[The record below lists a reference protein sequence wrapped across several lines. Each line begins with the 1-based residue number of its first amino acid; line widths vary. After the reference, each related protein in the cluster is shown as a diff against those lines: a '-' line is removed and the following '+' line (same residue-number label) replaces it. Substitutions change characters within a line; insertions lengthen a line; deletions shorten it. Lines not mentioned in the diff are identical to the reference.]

1 MSYTQTMTLKKS
13 GSDWDFTSE
22 AIADLQNDL
31 NDPDFVNSMLVN
43 TKHTEEFILD
53 DIDQILHMKRIWTE
67 ESDYQDYKK
76 TDLSELENKL
86 AAAGWTITES

>member
-1 MSYTQTMTLKKS
+1 MSYIQTMTLKKS